1 MYNAPNMDDVDRGTA
16 IPRIKRLKEEPVYN
30 ARDSIPRIKRP
41 DNSQPQSAITELEL
55 VDPYSK
61 FCQDNPYVILDG
73 ALIPQLDA
81 VELQTPGTSQMYA
94 LETRTFSEANLALIT
109 AIDKNEDAI
118 GARIAQDGRLIV
130 AIADGVST
138 GLFPKAV
145 ARTAIASALEYAMSH
160 TVDASVFDYAHQAIQ
175 RLGLE
180 GFTPAL
186 LTRIEKA
193 RDGVQESNIPEVMR
207 IRSWKKTVDKLLQ
220 VNALGAT
227 TLGVVA
233 YDKTTGSVDYTLKS
247 DTSLAVIK
255 ADGSNILIKNGRTT
269 SQIHYVPA
277 DTLDRTYHPDQG
289 SEITGT
295 ARLDAGDIAML
306 FSDGLETNLDTV
318 LTSIRDARL
327 QGETVTLEQLTQHI
341 KDMLKAKGIGD
352 DVSIALIAH

>member
-16 IPRIKRLKEEPVYN
+16 ILRIIRPKEEHVYN
-30 ARDSIPRIKRP
+30 AGDSIPRIKRP
-41 DNSQPQSAITELEL
+41 EATQPQSVNTELEP
-55 VDPYSK
+55 VDSYTE
-61 FCQDNPYVILDG
+61 FCKDNSYLNLDST
-73 ALIPQLDA
+73 LTPQLDT

-94 LETRTFSEANLALIT
+94 LETRTFSEMSLALIT
-109 AIDKNEDAI
+109 AIDKNEDAV
-118 GARIAQDGRLIV
+118 GTRIAQDGRLIV

-145 ARTAIASALEYAMSH
+145 ARTAIASALEYAMTH
-160 TVDASVFDYAHQAIQ
+160 AVDASVFDYAHQAIQ

-186 LTRIEKA
+186 LARIEKA
-193 RDGVQESNIPEVMR
+193 REGVQESNIQEVMR
-207 IRSWKKTVDKLLQ
+207 IRGWKKTVDKLLQ

-255 ADGSNILIKNGRTT
+255 ADGSHTVIKNGRTT

-289 SEITGT
+289 SEIAGT
-295 ARLDAGDIAML
+295 VRLDTGDIAML

-327 QGETVTLEQLTQHI
+327 QGETITLEQLTRHI

-352 DVSIALIAH
+352 DVSIAIIAH